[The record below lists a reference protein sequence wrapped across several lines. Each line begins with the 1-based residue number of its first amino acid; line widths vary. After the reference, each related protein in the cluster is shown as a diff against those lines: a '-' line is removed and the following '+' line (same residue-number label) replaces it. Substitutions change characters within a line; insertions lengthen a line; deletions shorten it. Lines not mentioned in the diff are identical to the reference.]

1 MKKLTKILSAFAL
14 TTSCSTVQ
22 ANPLVNVHLIE
33 LPAVGV
39 SSVDA
44 SDEYVFFLEERG
56 PKLKVATKVGVIT
69 AFEKQKAILP
79 MQHVELLGF
88 PEAKKYVS
96 WEAIAISK
104 DGKKAFLV
112 SEDSEYGEYLLY
124 QATIK
129 YKSSGIT
136 LTLNDKPVWRGD
148 GKITDKART
157 VRALNKGGN
166 HQRYDNWNHGFE
178 ALAFLEDKNELFI
191 THETNFIA
199 PSFVDL
205 NNNESKQGLLS
216 NHQFR
221 ISDLTNFPQNG
232 EQCMLGVSFCWNGDS
247 SEICK
252 SSANESALHVF
263 GMSIKNN
270 NINIEAQSDN
280 LLDIIGTSK
289 YNAEGIFLLGNYIYL
304 VNDSS
309 APKGT
314 ISYLTRFHLDSFKK
328 EQQFSN
334 WMHRCSS

>member
-1 MKKLTKILSAFAL
+1 MKKLTKILSAFTL
-14 TTSCSTVQ
+14 TTSGFTVQ
-22 ANPLVNVHLIE
+22 ATPLVNVHLIE

-44 SDEYVFFLEERG
+44 SHEYVFFLEERG
-56 PKLKVATKVGVIT
+56 PKIKAAFKESVVE
-69 AFEKQKAILP
+69 AFEKQKINLP
-79 MQHVELLGF
+79 LQSVTLHGF

-96 WEAIAISK
+96 WEAIAVSQ
-104 DGKKAFLV
+104 DGKQAFLV
-112 SEDSEYGEYLLY
+112 SEDSEQGEYSLY
-124 QATIK
+124 QATIE
-129 YKSSGIT
+129 YEKSVIT
-136 LTLNDKPVWRGD
+136 LRLKDNPIWRGE
-148 GKITDKART
+148 GKITEEART
-157 VRALNKGGN
+157 VRTLNKGGN

-191 THETNFIA
+191 AHETNFIA

-216 NHQFR
+216 QHQFR
-221 ISDLTNFPQNG
+221 ISDLTNFPQSG

-314 ISYLTRFHLDSFKK
+314 ISYLTRFHLDNFKK

-334 WMHRCSS
+334 WMQRCSD